1 MATDPTEPTDPNRAG
16 TAVVVEPGQDAPP
29 DDTDHP
35 AIEPALI
42 DANLADSFGEYAT
55 AWIKRARS
63 GDAGLL
69 PVLLGFVVIII
80 IFQTQNSHFLSSKNF
95 VALLGQASYFVL
107 FGMAE
112 VFVLLL
118 GEIDLST
125 GFVGVCGGAL
135 TAILASDQ
143 LHSWPWWAAALVG
156 LAFCAVVGVVQ
167 GLLVT
172 ALKVPSFVVTL
183 GGQLAFGGVLLFI
196 LNSWSGK
203 SSGGTVAVTNTIL
216 VDLNNGAVTPT
227 AGWIIM
233 IVLVILFAAYSLGRD
248 QRRRAS
254 GLVAPPLPLTLIKIG
269 AVAVAGIIVVAVCNI
284 NTGIQG
290 GRVIEGVP
298 WDVFIILGIVVG
310 ATFLI
315 GRTRFGR
322 YVYAVGGNAEAARR
336 AGINLVRIRLLC
348 FTLCSMMSG
357 LAGLFYVSNLQSIST
372 SVDGGN
378 LVLYAVAAAVIGG
391 TSLFGGR
398 GKFIH
403 AVIGGLIIATIA
415 NGMGLIGLSAD
426 AQDIVTALV
435 LVAAATV
442 DAVGRRGRV
451 SA

>member
-1 MATDPTEPTDPNRAG
+1 MAVDPDKASTATVLEPSTTP
-16 TAVVVEPGQDAPP
+16 PP
-29 DDTDHP
+29 DDTDVP

-42 DANLADSFGEYAT
+42 DANLADSFGEYVN
-55 AWIKRARS
+55 AWFKRARS

-69 PVLLGFVVIII
+69 PVLAGFVVIII

-95 VALLGQASYFVL
+95 VALLEQASYFVL

-135 TAILASDQ
+135 TAILASQQ
-143 LHSWPWWAAALVG
+143 LHGWPWWAAALVG
-156 LAFCAVVGVVQ
+156 LVFCAAVGMIQ

-172 ALKVPSFVVTL
+172 VMKVPSFVVTL

-203 SSGGTVAVTNTIL
+203 SSGGTVAISNSIL
-216 VDLNNGAVTPT
+216 VDLNNGAVTPI

-233 IVLVILFAAYSLGRD
+233 VVLVALFAAYSLGRD

-254 GLVAPPLPLTLIKIG
+254 GLVAPPLTLTLIKIA

-284 NTGIQG
+284 NTGIKG
-290 GRVIEGVP
+290 GRTIRGVP
-298 WDVFIILGIVVG
+298 WDVFIILAIVVG

-315 GRTRFGR
+315 SRTRFGR

-336 AGINLVRIRLLC
+336 AGISLLRIRLLC
-348 FTLCSMMSG
+348 FTLCALMAG
-357 LAGLFYVSNLQSIST
+357 LAGLFYVSYLQSIST
-372 SVDGGN
+372 SVQGGN
-378 LVLYAVAAAVIGG
+378 LVLYGIAAAVIGG

-398 GKFIH
+398 GRFIH

-415 NGMGLIGLSAD
+415 NGMGLIGLDAD

-435 LVAAATV
+435 LVAAAIV

-451 SA
+451 AA

>member
-1 MATDPTEPTDPNRAG
+1 MPTDPTGPTDPKRG
-16 TAVVVEPGQDAPP
+16 TSAAVLESGSEVPP
-29 DDTDHP
+29 DDTEQP

-42 DANLADSFGEYAT
+42 DANLADSFGEYAN

-69 PVLLGFVVIII
+69 PVLAGFVVIII
-80 IFQTQNSHFLSSKNF
+80 IFQTQNAHFLTSKNF

-143 LHSWPWWAAALVG
+143 LHGWPWWGAALAG
-156 LAFCAVVGVVQ
+156 LAFCGLVGVVQ

-172 ALKVPSFVVTL
+172 ILKVPSFVVTL
-183 GGQLAFGGVLLFI
+183 GGQLAFGGMLLFI
-196 LNSWSGK
+196 LNSWSGA
-203 SSGGTVAVTNTIL
+203 SSGGTVAVTNSIL
-216 VDLNNGAVTPT
+216 VDLNNGAVTPI

-233 IVLVILFAAYSLGRD
+233 IVLVALFAAYSLGRD

-254 GLVAPPLPLTLIKIG
+254 GLVAPPLALTLIKIG
-269 AVAVAGIIVVAVCNI
+269 GVAVAGVVVVAVCNI
-284 NTGIQG
+284 NTGIKG

-298 WDVFIILGIVVG
+298 WDVFIILGVLVA
-310 ATFLI
+310 ATFLLA
-315 GRTRFGR
+315 RTRFGR

-336 AGINLVRIRLLC
+336 AGISLLRIRLLC
-348 FTLCSMMSG
+348 FTLCSLMSG

-372 SVDGGN
+372 SVPGGN
-378 LVLYAVAAAVIGG
+378 LVLYAIAAAVIGG

-398 GKFIH
+398 GRFIH

-415 NGMGLIGLSAD
+415 NGMGLIGLNAD

-442 DAVGRRGRV
+442 DALGRRGRV
-451 SA
+451 AA